1 MPKPWKTR
9 HAADYLGVTR
19 RRVAQLIAAGLIT
32 AEKDGRDWDIDEASV
47 KAYADTMQVRM
58 PMTPVKQ

>member
-1 MPKPWKTR
+1 MSKPWKTR

-47 KAYADTMQVRM
+47 RAYADTMQTRM
-58 PMTPVKQ
+58 PVTKKS